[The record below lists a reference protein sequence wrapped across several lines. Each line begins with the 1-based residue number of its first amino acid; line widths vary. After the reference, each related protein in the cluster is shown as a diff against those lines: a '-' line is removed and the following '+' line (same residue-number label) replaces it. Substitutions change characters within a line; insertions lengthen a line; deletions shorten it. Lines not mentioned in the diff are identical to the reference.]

1 MAKVIGIA
9 GGSGSGKTLVSSTL
23 SSLLEDAAIISLD
36 FYYKDQSHLSPEERN
51 YLNYDAPEEPK
62 FRRPLRLAL
71 LVLAGAALVVLYF
84 WIYISV
90 LGLDLPKTAYLK
102 RRHARLEARMNVLNS
117 ELDRSERTLYG
128 IESRDDDVY
137 RSIYGLSPIPEE
149 VKNSGLEGVNRY
161 AELER
166 LGANSSLK
174 RTVLRADA
182 LMKRVYVNSKSLDEV
197 SQVAA
202 RSGDMMSCVPNVPPI
217 LPQPGT
223 FYLSSRFGYR
233 TDPIYGD
240 SRRHQGQDFASTVG
254 NPVYATGDAVVEK
267 TTFQYRGYGN
277 EIVLDHGYG
286 YETRYAHLNTIEVA
300 EGMKVHRGDRIG
312 TVGNTGKSTGPHL
325 HYEVIY
331 MGGRVNPMNYMDINM
346 PVEEYRAMVNRRRE
360 EYVSSHTTSTMELL
374 RRGRAEDGGK

>member
-1 MAKVIGIA
+1 MAKYV
-9 GGSGSGKTLVSSTL
+9 
-23 SSLLEDAAIISLD
+23 
-36 FYYKDQSHLSPEERN
+36 FNPET
-51 YLNYDAPEEPK
+51 LNYDAPEEPK

-71 LVLAGAALVVLYF
+71 LVLAGAALVVMYF

-277 EIVLDHGYG
+277 EILLDHGYG

-331 MGGRVNPMNYMDINM
+331 MGGRVNPMNYMDIHM

-360 EYVSSHTTSTMELL
+360 EYISSHTTSTMELL

>member
-1 MAKVIGIA
+1 MAKYV
-9 GGSGSGKTLVSSTL
+9 
-23 SSLLEDAAIISLD
+23 
-36 FYYKDQSHLSPEERN
+36 FNPET
-51 YLNYDAPEEPK
+51 LNYDIPAAPRFLK
-62 FRRPLRLAL
+62 PLRAAL
-71 LVLAGAALVVLYF
+71 LILAGIGLVVLYF

-102 RRHARLEARMNVLNS
+102 RRHARLEAAMNVLNM
-117 ELDRSERTLYG
+117 ELDRSERALYG

-137 RSIYGLSPIPEE
+137 RSIYGLSPVPEA
-149 VKNSGLEGVNRY
+149 VKGSGLEGVNRY

-166 LGANSSLK
+166 LGANSVLK
-174 RTVLRADA
+174 RTVLRTDA

-197 SQVAA
+197 SQVA
-202 RSGDMMSCVPNVPPI
+202 RESGDMMSCVPNVPPI

-240 SRRHQGQDFASTVG
+240 SRRHQGQDFASTIG

-277 EIVLDHGYG
+277 EILLDHGYG
-286 YETRYAHLNTIEVA
+286 SQTRYAHLNTIEVA
-300 EGMKVHRGDRIG
+300 EGMKIHRGDRIG

-346 PVEEYRAMVNRRRE
+346 PVEEYRAMVDRRRE
-360 EYVSSHTTSTMELL
+360 EYAGERTASTMELL
-374 RRGRAEDGGK
+374 RRGRAEDGGR

>member
-1 MAKVIGIA
+1 MAKYVFNPE
-9 GGSGSGKTLVSSTL
+9 TLTYETPV
-23 SSLLEDAAIISLD
+23 D
-36 FYYKDQSHLSPEERN
+36 
-51 YLNYDAPEEPK
+51 PK
-62 FRRPLRLAL
+62 FRRPLRMVL
-71 LVLAGAALVVLYF
+71 LVIVGAGLVCLYF

-102 RRHARLEARMNVLNS
+102 RRHARLEARMNVINM
-117 ELDRSERTLYG
+117 ELDQAERTLAG

-137 RSIYGLSPIPEE
+137 RSIYGLSPIPEA

-166 LGANSSLK
+166 LGANSVLK
-174 RTVLRADA
+174 RTVLRTDA

-197 SQVAA
+197 AQVAA
-202 RSGDMMSCVPNVPPI
+202 QSGDMMSCVPNVPPI
-217 LPQPGT
+217 LPKPGT
-223 FYLSSRFGYR
+223 FYLSSGFGYR

-240 SRRHQGQDFASTVG
+240 SRRHQGQDFASSIG
-254 NPVYATGDAVVEK
+254 NPVYATGDAVVK
-267 TTFQYRGYGN
+267 YTAFQYRGYGN

-325 HYEVIY
+325 HYEVVY
-331 MGGRVNPMNYMDINM
+331 MGNRVNPMKYLDISM
-346 PVEEYRAMVNRRRE
+346 PVEEYQAMVDRRRE
-360 EYVSSHTTSTMELL
+360 EYKNEHTTSTMELL
-374 RRGRAEDGGK
+374 RRGRAENGAS